1 MSLNFLIGYYTGQ
14 SYARQ
19 SFHSIV
25 AAIQFDKSDKISDNH
40 DRIYVY
46 QVITKRSVHSDRI
59 AGGEQTIDQAG
70 TG

>member
-1 MSLNFLIGYYTGQ
+1 MS
-14 SYARQ
+14 Q
-19 SFHSIV
+19 SFTRQDFQPIV
-25 AAIQFDKSDKISDNH
+25 AAMQFDKPDKISDNY

-46 QVITKRSVHSDRI
+46 QVITKQSVHFDRI